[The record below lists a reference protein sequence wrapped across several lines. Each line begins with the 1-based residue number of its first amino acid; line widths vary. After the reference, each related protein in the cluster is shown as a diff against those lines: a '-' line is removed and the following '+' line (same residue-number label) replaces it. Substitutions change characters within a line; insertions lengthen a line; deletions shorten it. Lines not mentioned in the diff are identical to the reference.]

1 MNSDQSGKCLWEV
14 IAENVV
20 NDMHEAIFLGKYV
33 FSQEQTWDISQL

>member
-1 MNSDQSGKCLWEV
+1 MNSDQSGKCMWEV

-33 FSQEQTWDISQL
+33 FLAKNKHVT